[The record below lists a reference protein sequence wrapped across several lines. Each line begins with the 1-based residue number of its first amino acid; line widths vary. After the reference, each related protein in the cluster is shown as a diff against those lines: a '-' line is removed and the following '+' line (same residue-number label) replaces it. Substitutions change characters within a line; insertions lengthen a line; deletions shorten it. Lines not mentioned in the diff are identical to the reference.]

1 MCEVGNTNAFALRCA
16 TGWAGRGVD
25 AGVGTTHHAHRS
37 GGGCNKSSNSGGGRE
52 DATTTAAEA
61 AEPSVALTTVWS
73 DVPKRRCRQQQH
85 WHGHCPRRRFHVHI
99 WHREKR
105 VALAFLHKGIVQPPM
120 PPLLVTANRG
130 RPPLCMWETTHSAS
144 PPWLLPWQPSRWR
157 RPWRQWREVIAV
169 GPSRLPLAPVG
180 TLPAA
185 AAARFEMDEGYNNT
199 TIQTRKR
206 ENNRVGARWSTPG
219 VHCATGG
226 RPRTE
231 SHTLAEAVVPTQ
243 PPPL

>member
-1 MCEVGNTNAFALRCA
+1 MQ
-16 TGWAGRGVD
+16 GWAQLTTRIGLAVAATKVATVGEGGRTLRQRQRRRQNPPWLLRQFGQMCRSGDDGSNSTGTGTVRGV
-25 AGVGTTHHAHRS
+25 GSMYTFGTERNAS
-37 GGGCNKSSNSGGGRE
+37 LS
-52 DATTTAAEA
+52 
-61 AEPSVALTTVWS
+61 
-73 DVPKRRCRQQQH
+73 
-85 WHGHCPRRRFHVHI
+85 RFCT
-99 WHREKR
+99 RK
-105 VALAFLHKGIVQPPM
+105 IVQPPM

-130 RPPLCMWETTHSAS
+130 RHPLCMWETTHSAS